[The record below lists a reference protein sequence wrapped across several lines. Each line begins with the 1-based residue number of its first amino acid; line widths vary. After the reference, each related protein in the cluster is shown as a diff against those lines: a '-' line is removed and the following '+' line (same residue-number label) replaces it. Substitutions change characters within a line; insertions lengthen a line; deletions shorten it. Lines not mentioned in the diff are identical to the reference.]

1 MYPSVIYCLAY
12 QDGVIHAF
20 ERFIQLYNT
29 GNYNI
34 PGIMSSSAR
43 AYDDIKQKCTDSKNY
58 WDEAYYEGY
67 LNGLILIASCEKDR
81 DIIKE
86 FPYTY
91 LPNAKCILD
100 SYDTFFKELD
110 RVTRKADKYHK
121 YAKLIVD
128 ELKEPNMVVHH
139 PPY

>member
-1 MYPSVIYCLAY
+1 MRKI
-12 QDGVIHAF
+12 
-20 ERFIQLYNT
+20 
-29 GNYNI
+29 
-34 PGIMSSSAR
+34 GILL
-43 AYDDIKQKCTDSKNY
+43 KN
-58 WDEAYYEGY
+58 
-67 LNGLILIASCEKDR
+67 
-81 DIIKE
+81 
-86 FPYTY
+86 
-91 LPNAKCILD
+91 D